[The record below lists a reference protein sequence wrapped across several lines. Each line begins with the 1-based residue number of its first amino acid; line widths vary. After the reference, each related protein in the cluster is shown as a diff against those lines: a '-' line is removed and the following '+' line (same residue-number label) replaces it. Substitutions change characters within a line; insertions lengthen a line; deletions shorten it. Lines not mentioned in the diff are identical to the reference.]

1 MSTPPAP
8 AEKPLSR
15 VSGGGQPPP
24 RRHPPAGAGDR
35 LPPQALAV
43 ADLQGRYPT
52 PVTTDTGHTPMLRT
66 EP

>member
-15 VSGGGQPPP
+15 VSGRGQPPP

-35 LPPQALAV
+35 LPLEARPV
-43 ADLQGRYPT
+43 AELRRRYPT
-52 PVTTDTGHTPMLRT
+52 PTTGPAAHPTQQPA
-66 EP
+66 P